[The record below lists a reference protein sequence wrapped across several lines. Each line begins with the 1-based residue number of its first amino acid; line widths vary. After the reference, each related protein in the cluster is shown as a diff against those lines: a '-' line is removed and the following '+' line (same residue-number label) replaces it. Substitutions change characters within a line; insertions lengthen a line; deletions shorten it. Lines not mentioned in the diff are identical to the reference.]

1 MNSPYV
7 FVSCYKLHA
16 SHLVQSLNMEMC
28 VQTTDNLQPVYV
40 KTPILIRVRMC
51 TKSILGLVLSCIF
64 CFSKLALRTTGFLVV
79 PALAGNLGSPPAD
92 YPLADY
98 PPAA

>member
-1 MNSPYV
+1 MNSLYV
-7 FVSCYKLHA
+7 FVSCDKLHA
-16 SHLVQSLNMEMC
+16 SHLVQSLNMEIC

-51 TKSILGLVLSCIF
+51 TKSILGLVLSLCIF

-79 PALAGNLGSPPAD
+79 PALARNLGSPPAD
-92 YPLADY
+92 S